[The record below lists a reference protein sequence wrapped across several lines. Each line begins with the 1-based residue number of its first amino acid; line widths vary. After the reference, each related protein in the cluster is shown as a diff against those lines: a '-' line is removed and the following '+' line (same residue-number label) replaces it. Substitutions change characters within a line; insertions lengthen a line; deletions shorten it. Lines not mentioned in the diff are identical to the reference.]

1 MSTKLP
7 AKSSTMFRDPGRTRY
22 SIHAQEELEGPAKV
36 CSPRSKL
43 RWRSLTFSQL
53 GVSKPDQYDGLHIKI
68 RGLYWQY
75 LPSPMVSLEWT
86 NPPMV
91 VVGGALNEDL
101 LEESEARQHEL
112 SHKQCPG
119 ERSQPAQHLLCPGF
133 VWTSR
138 GTASNFQWFS
148 IMFGNGHEWGYT
160 TVVVTIINTSTSPF
174 QTQPYVLGCTCDS
187 MATSKPVSGSNT
199 KRTSSKPWIP
209 SRRTG
214 WVENCKRLPSTVRT
228 VTYEITCFSSLLKI
242 KFERQGNT
250 KFWLNGSE
258 NKVPHSIH
266 IPSRWITIFPRKN
279 GNSWAQSPTISG
291 ASCAGCDALPR
302 GVRAQWA
309 DGEGHPPTWSR
320 GTPEA

>member
-133 VWTSR
+133 VWKSR
-138 GTASNFQWFS
+138 GTASIFQWFS

-174 QTQPYVLGCTCDS
+174 SDT
-187 MATSKPVSGSNT
+187 AI
-199 KRTSSKPWIP
+199 RTWLCLWFDGHVQALFEDPIQKGPHQNREFLQEGLDEWRIA
-209 SRRTG
+209 RD
-214 WVENCKRLPSTVRT
+214 CYLL
-228 VTYEITCFSSLLKI
+228 YEWWPM
-242 KFERQGNT
+242 R
-250 KFWLNGSE
+250 
-258 NKVPHSIH
+258 
-266 IPSRWITIFPRKN
+266 
-279 GNSWAQSPTISG
+279 
-291 ASCAGCDALPR
+291 
-302 GVRAQWA
+302 
-309 DGEGHPPTWSR
+309 
-320 GTPEA
+320 